1 MESTHYKIL
10 VVDDEEPTRKLIVD
24 LLATK
29 GHQCLTANNGL
40 EALDKIVGTKFDA
53 VITDIVMP
61 EMDGIA
67 LTKEV
72 SKHGQN
78 LPVMVM
84 TGYTEEYSAQTAI
97 ASGAREF
104 INKPFSISEFL
115 IRFDKM
121 MRDHKGEE
129 ALLALSLID
138 ELTGLYNRRRFFVL
152 TEQYLKLSV
161 RTKKRLL
168 FLFID
173 MDNLKW
179 INDHH
184 GHNEGDQTLIDLAD
198 ILKKTFRESDI
209 IARIGGDEFVVLSES
224 TDESGEIVLTR
235 LHENIKDYNAKRSRR
250 YTLSISVGTTQ
261 FDPKYPVSID
271 ELLSEAD
278 ASMYAQKRKRRKQE
292 SRLEVRNGSMK
303 NEEKETKPRY
313 GIVNFQKR
321 KYPRFNVD
329 LPIEYSPSGLFF
341 RHGNAANVSEGG
353 LLLYLSGP
361 MEIGQNLMVKL
372 FLSEG
377 SKLNTIETLV
387 QVVWKDILSGEDRE
401 DYRTGVKF
409 AYITPEDFEKLKNFL
424 RSLPA

>member
-10 VVDDEEPTRKLIVD
+10 VVDDEEPMKKLIVS
-24 LLATK
+24 LLSAK
-29 GHQCLTANNGL
+29 GHQCVTANNGR
-40 EALDKIVGTKFDA
+40 EALDKIMETKFDA
-53 VITDIVMP
+53 LITDIVMP

-67 LTKEV
+67 LTQELP
-72 SKHGQN
+72 KHYQN

-84 TGYTEEYSAQTAI
+84 TGYTEDYSAETAL

-104 INKPFSISEFL
+104 INKPFPISEFL

-121 MRDHKGEE
+121 MHDHRGEE

-152 TEQYLKLSV
+152 TEQSLKLSV

-168 FLFID
+168 LLFID

-184 GHNEGDQTLIDLAD
+184 GHNEGDQALIDLAS

-209 IARIGGDEFVVLSES
+209 IARVGGDEFVVLSES
-224 TDESGEIVLTR
+224 TDENGETVLTR
-235 LHENIKDYNAKRSRR
+235 LDENIKDYNVKRSRR

-271 ELLSEAD
+271 ELLSKAD
-278 ASMYAQKRKRRKQE
+278 ALMYAQKRKRREQE

-303 NEEKETKPRY
+303 NEEKETKPSY
-313 GIVNFQKR
+313 GIANFQRR
-321 KYPRFNVD
+321 KYPRFDVD

-341 RHGNAANVSEGG
+341 RNGNAANISEGG
-353 LLLYLSGP
+353 LLLYLSES

-377 SKLNTIETLV
+377 SKLNTIETQV
-387 QVVWKDILSGEDRE
+387 QVVWKDILSGEGQE

-409 AYITPEDFEKLKNFL
+409 AYITSEDLRKLKNFL
-424 RSLPA
+424 RSLSQ